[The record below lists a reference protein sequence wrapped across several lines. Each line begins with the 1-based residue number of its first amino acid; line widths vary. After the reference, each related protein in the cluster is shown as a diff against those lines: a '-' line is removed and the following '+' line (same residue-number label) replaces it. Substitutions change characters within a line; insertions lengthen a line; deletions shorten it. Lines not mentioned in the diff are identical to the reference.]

1 MTLASY
7 ISILSISLVSLLMG
21 FRLYEASK
29 TKEYIIILS
38 TITTPIMFGFLLFPL
53 HFLLS
58 NFIAVFYSKKYLNT
72 NSKYF
77 AAKPIEGSSTTQEYP
92 SVTIQVPIY
101 DEDFATV
108 IRPMLI
114 NCIKVR
120 EGYSGICN
128 IVVNDDGIFKFI
140 NDNLDTLSS
149 CYQVLERIK
158 YYKKHNIGFTA
169 RKYAHRL
176 GKFKKASNMN
186 FGYSIV
192 PSDNDTRIDDE
203 YDNTLNNIVINRID
217 KYMYYGNIDIGE
229 FIILI
234 DSDSTLPKHFLHN
247 TIKMFLQEEKLAY
260 TQHYTHP
267 LDSSYQNYFSKY
279 IAEYTTNLYEV
290 IFRISTC
297 NGDICPLIGHNLTIR
312 KEALKKIAVDGKYW
326 MENRVSEDFDLCLR
340 LHNVGYYG
348 KYVLVS
354 DIPFGEGVSLV
365 YEDEINKYSKFAYG
379 ASEIMFNPIKN
390 WCCQTPFTKTFKNF
404 ILTKHIPL
412 SSKIGILSY
421 LLTYFSI
428 ASGVL
433 ISPIVATISCYIEEW
448 ELIFFDPLYAMLF
461 LIIIFS
467 FLAPI
472 SNVIVKKHLDVSFSY
487 HTEIF
492 SGIFFFIFYSGVSWS
507 IFVGIFCHLFCVNI
521 SWGSTVKTLGKH
533 SKWTSFVEIISNRYI
548 QIIYSLFMI
557 LLGFLL
563 FYLDNCRHIYSLFPV
578 FTVGFGHL
586 LTPFILT
593 PSLFCRN
600 RYEFSNPPSPQV

>member
-1 MTLASY
+1 MTLAFY
-7 ISILSISLVSLLMG
+7 ISILSVSFVSLLIG
-21 FRLYEASK
+21 SRLYEASK
-29 TKEYIIILS
+29 TNEYIIILV
-38 TITTPIMFGFLLFPL
+38 TITTPVMFGFLLFPI

-58 NFIAVFYSKKYLNT
+58 NIFAIFYSNKYLNT
-72 NSKYF
+72 NSQYF
-77 AAKPIEGSSTTQEYP
+77 AAKPIESSNTDQEYP
-92 SVTIQVPIY
+92 FLTIQVPIY
-101 DEDFATV
+101 DENFATV

-120 EGYSGICN
+120 QGYPGLCN

-140 NDNLDTLSS
+140 KDDLDVLSS
-149 CYQVLERIK
+149 NYRVLERIR
-158 YYKKHNIGFTA
+158 YYKKHNIAFTA
-169 RKYAHRL
+169 RKYGHRF

-192 PSDNDTRIDDE
+192 CSSDDVCINDH
-203 YDNTLNNIVINRID
+203 DNILNNIVINYEK

-234 DSDSTLPKHFLHN
+234 DSDSTLPNNFLHN
-247 TIKMFLQEEKLAY
+247 TLKMFMQEDRLAY
-260 TQHYTHP
+260 TQHYTKP
-267 LDSSYQNYFSKY
+267 LESSYQNYFSKY

-297 NGDICPLIGHNLTIR
+297 NGDICPLIGHNIILR
-312 KEALKKIAVDGKYW
+312 KEALEKVAIDGKYW

-379 ASEIMFNPIKN
+379 ASEIMFEPIKK
-390 WCCQTPFTKTFKNF
+390 WYYQSPFTKTFKNF
-404 ILTKHIPL
+404 ILTKHIPF

-433 ISPIVATISCYIEEW
+433 MSPVLAIISCYIDSW
-448 ELIFFDPLYAMLF
+448 ELIFFNPLYAIMF

-467 FLAPI
+467 FIAPL
-472 SNVIVKKHLDVSFSY
+472 SNVIVKKHLGINFSY
-487 HTEIF
+487 IREIF

-507 IFVGIFCHLFCVNI
+507 IFVGIFCHLCSINI
-521 SWGSTVKTLGKH
+521 SWGSTVKTLEED
-533 SKWTSFVEIISNRYI
+533 SRRVCFVKILKNRYN
-548 QIIYSLFMI
+548 QINYSFCMI
-557 LLGFLL
+557 FIGFLVY
-563 FYLDNCRHIYSLFPV
+563 FLDNCRDIYSLLPV
-578 FTVGFGHL
+578 FIVGFGHL
-586 LTPFILT
+586 FTPFILT
-593 PSLFCRN
+593 PSLFSKDK
-600 RYEFSNPPSPQV
+600 YEFPNLSSPRV